1 METKPLLYGLI
12 GFFIGG
18 LIVSVAATT
27 LENYE
32 TKQDTS
38 MAQMSHMAANL
49 ADKTGDD
56 FDKQFIK
63 DMIVHHQGAVEM
75 AKLADSQAKHQEI
88 KDISASIISA
98 QNKEIDQLTSWQTK
112 WGYGSSDS
120 QTNRMM
126 H

>member
-27 LENYE
+27 LENSE
-32 TKQDTS
+32 TTQNTS
-38 MAQMSHMAANL
+38 MSQMAASLTN
-49 ADKTGDD
+49 KTGDE

-63 DMIVHHQGAVEM
+63 DMIIHHQGAVEM
-75 AKLADSQAKHQEI
+75 AKIADSQAKHQEI

-98 QNKEIDQLTSWQTK
+98 QNKEIKQLTSWQTK
-112 WGYGSSDS
+112 WGYDSSGSR
-120 QTNRMM
+120 TN
-126 H
+126 HTTH

>member
-18 LIVSVAATT
+18 LIVSVGATT
-27 LENYE
+27 LENSE

-38 MAQMSHMAANL
+38 MSQMAANL
-49 ADKTGDD
+49 TNKKGDE

-63 DMIVHHQGAVEM
+63 DMIVHHQGAIEM
-75 AKLADSQAKHQEI
+75 AKLAGSQSKHQEI

-98 QNKEIDQLTSWQTK
+98 QNEEINQLTSWQTN
-112 WGYGSSDS
+112 WGYGSHDS
-120 QTNRMM
+120 QTKVMS